1 MNDIKKKK
9 KEEFLWGF
17 GYSSNI
23 RKKRKHSI

>member
-1 MNDIKKKK
+1 MILKKKK